1 MATSA
6 ASPRPSGTQ
15 KGSSPLW
22 TMLGLAV
29 VHLVAARRQKAAG
42 PASALQR
49 SSRGSDARPTRTSGA
64 QPKGF
69 QARDAK
75 PSGERETGRQGE
87 TEKDRG
93 RAASSPTE
101 IPAKG
106 WKDIVWRS
114 YEEMNKDRILAVAAG
129 VTYFGLLALFPAI
142 TALVSMY
149 GLFADAATIND
160 HLTAMSGFLP
170 GGALDVIGDQVKRIT
185 AQGEGTLGFAF
196 FFGLALS
203 LWSANAG
210 MKALFD
216 ALNVAYDEE
225 EKRGFFALNLA
236 SLTFTLGAIAFVLLA
251 VGGIVVIPI
260 VLNFIGL
267 GPVVEWILWLARWPA
282 LLVVIITGLAVL
294 YRYGPSR
301 DKAEWRWITPG
312 SIFAALVWIV
322 ASMLFSWY
330 VSNFAN
336 YNETYGSLGAVIGF
350 MTWMWLSTTI
360 VLVGAEVNAEIE
372 HQTKKDTTAGP
383 AQPLGER
390 GAEMADTVGESKG

>member
-1 MATSA
+1 
-6 ASPRPSGTQ
+6 
-15 KGSSPLW
+15 
-22 TMLGLAV
+22 MLGLAV

-49 SSRGSDARPTRTSGA
+49 SSRGSDARPTRTYGA

-75 PSGERETGRQGE
+75 PGGERETGRQFE